1 MTGKQNFTPLIDEN
15 WWQNG
20 GEALSETTLHRSI
33 SLTPN
38 EVDQLIIA
46 DLIYMWD
53 LENASTD
60 EDGVP
65 NKDEELM
72 NAIEVVLD
80 YYMREDQFSD
90 WLNYR
95 G

>member
-1 MTGKQNFTPLIDEN
+1 MNGKQNFTPLIDEN

-20 GEALSETTLHRSI
+20 GESQGETTLQRSI

-46 DLIYMWD
+46 DLIYTWD

-65 NKDEELM
+65 NKEEKLM
-72 NAIEVVLD
+72 NAIEVVLY
-80 YYMREDQFSD
+80 YYMREDQFND